1 MAIKSVELYNQALD
15 YANKWGK
22 LVGLDIF
29 TSKYDRFNL
38 RVLLLMFDVV
48 TYTMTTIYC
57 IFDFYN
63 DLEQLVFCLVT
74 YGFATQ
80 GFAKIQT
87 FWIHRKDIYKIDEI
101 IREYH
106 ILQNDMKVKQLLEKY
121 ALFSLKGSKICSLL
135 YVLCGIVLFSNFI
148 FVKLLLNQKTLPFG
162 FKLPWLEPYSY
173 WGYPINL
180 LHQLT
185 QTCFTTSGF
194 IFSDCVY
201 ITIVMQIYCIYDI
214 LQHLLDNLNETIN
227 RQINELEN
235 LESDIKSQLI
245 LIIEL
250 HQKLLNYIGVI
261 EELYHRNLFVV
272 IFSNVFQITLAL
284 FALVTSGWLPGI
296 LIIAIGTFQL
306 LVVCMFGT
314 ILMHKNEQLSRK
326 VYDISWEN
334 LSISNK
340 KILLF
345 VLTSSNRDIFFTYGV
360 GILNFESFLAIY
372 NKIYSFFMM
381 LENVQE

>member
-15 YANKWGK
+15 YTNRWGK

-29 TSKYDRFNL
+29 TTNYDRFNL

-87 FWIHRKDIYKIDEI
+87 FWMHRKDIYKIDEI
-101 IREYH
+101 IREFH
-106 ILQNDMKVKQLLEKY
+106 ILQNHIQVKQLLEKY

-235 LESDIKSQLI
+235 LESDIKNQLI

-250 HQKLLNYIGVI
+250 HQKLLNFITTVENTFRYNMLI
-261 EELYHRNLFVV
+261 VV
-272 IFSNVFQITLAL
+272 SSNVFQITVTL
-284 FALVTSGWLPGI
+284 FALVTSGWLPG
-296 LIIAIGTFQL
+296 LVIIGGETIQL

-314 ILMHKNEQLSRK
+314 ILIIKNQQFSRK
-326 VYDISWEN
+326 VYDVAWYN
-334 LSISNK
+334 LSIK
-340 KILLF
+340 DQKLLLL
-345 VLTSSNRDIFFTYGV
+345 VLASSNRNVCFTFRMAV
-360 GILNFESFLAIY
+360 LNFESFVSIY

-381 LENVQE
+381 LENFQE